1 MYFIRSTSSAHRVP
15 FPTLDRAIARLQST
29 LLGIERH
36 GGAVAFN
43 DRLEYE
49 IASGQID
56 GVRRIWIEDASGLH
70 VLSEEPCL
78 DC

>member
-1 MYFIRSTSSAHRVP
+1 MYFIRSTSSSHRVP

-29 LLGIERH
+29 LLGIERR

-49 IASGQID
+49 IAAGPVNS
-56 GVRRIWIEDASGLH
+56 VRLIWIEDDHGLH

>member
-1 MYFIRSTSSAHRVP
+1 MYFIRSTQSAHRVAY
-15 FPTLDRAIARLQST
+15 PTLDRAIAKLQST
-29 LLGIERH
+29 LLGIERR

-49 IASGQID
+49 IDSRSLS
-56 GVRRIWIEDASGLH
+56 GVRRIWIEDDYGLH

>member
-1 MYFIRSTSSAHRVP
+1 MYFIRSTESAHRVP
-15 FPTLDRAIARLQST
+15 YATLDRAIAKLQST
-29 LLGIERH
+29 LLGIERR

-49 IASGQID
+49 IDPHVGH
-56 GVRRIWIEDASGLH
+56 GVRRIWIEDDHGLH
-70 VLSEEPCL
+70 VLSEETCL

>member
-1 MYFIRSTSSAHRVP
+1 MYFLRSAESAHRLA
-15 FPTLDRAIARLQST
+15 FPTLDGAIARLQTT
-29 LLGIERH
+29 LLGIEKR

-49 IASGQID
+49 IATRSAAS
-56 GVRRIWIEDASGLH
+56 VRRIWIEDAHGLH
-70 VLSEEPCL
+70 VLSEETCL

>member
-1 MYFIRSTSSAHRVP
+1 MYFIRSTQSAHRVP
-15 FPTLDRAIARLQST
+15 YATLERAIAKLQST
-29 LLGIERH
+29 LLGIEKR

-49 IASGQID
+49 IESRSLH
-56 GVRRIWIEDASGLH
+56 GVRRIWIEDDHGLH
-70 VLSEEPCL
+70 VLSEETCL

>member
-1 MYFIRSTSSAHRVP
+1 MYFIRSTESAHRVP
-15 FPTLDRAIARLQST
+15 YATLDRAIAKLQST
-29 LLGIERH
+29 LLGIERR

-49 IASGQID
+49 IDSDAARSA
-56 GVRRIWIEDASGLH
+56 RRIWIEDDHGLH

>member
-1 MYFIRSTSSAHRVP
+1 MYFIRSTQSAHPVP
-15 FPTLDRAIARLQST
+15 YQTLERAIAKLQAT
-29 LLGIERH
+29 LQGIEKR

-43 DRLEYE
+43 DCLEYE
-49 IASGQID
+49 IDSSATGL
-56 GVRRIWIEDASGLH
+56 RRIWIEDAHGLH

>member
-1 MYFIRSTSSAHRVP
+1 MYFIRSTQSAHRVP
-15 FPTLDRAIARLQST
+15 YATLESAIAKLQAT
-29 LLGIERH
+29 LLGIERR
-36 GGAVAFN
+36 GGEVAFN

-49 IASGQID
+49 IESRHAGGQ
-56 GVRRIWIEDASGLH
+56 RRIWIEDDYGLR

>member
-1 MYFIRSTSSAHRVP
+1 MYFIRSTSSTHRVP
-15 FPTLDRAIARLQST
+15 FTTLERAIARLQAT
-29 LLGIERH
+29 LLGIERR

-49 IASGQID
+49 IGSGPVDI
-56 GVRRIWIEDASGLH
+56 VRRIWIEDDYGLH

>member
-1 MYFIRSTSSAHRVP
+1 MYFIRSTQSAHRVP
-15 FPTLDRAIARLQST
+15 YATLDRAIAKLQAT
-29 LLGIERH
+29 LLGIERR

-49 IASGQID
+49 IASRQRAE
-56 GVRRIWIEDASGLH
+56 VRRIWIEDDHGLH
-70 VLSEEPCL
+70 VLSEETCL